1 MPPIA
6 LPMALGPPLA
16 KADFLATSAPAHFGE
31 GFYPEEREGSDPF
44 RWMSNRGRLHFDP
57 QPLERDLELQVF
69 CQFGDL
75 SQTLTAHAGT
85 ASEELSLVHGWW
97 SLSLPVPAGAD
108 AVVLEA
114 NKLFPPA
121 YYPGDTRQLGVRV
134 RRLRLH
140 ADPVRHQNIRR
151 HWANAV
157 LNTRE
162 MIQGKTVL
170 ESMPPSLGI
179 DLHGAC
185 NVKPPCVYCEWNFA
199 KEEEA
204 ENVDRPF
211 TADTLREWGP
221 FFDHAGKLVN
231 CSIGEPFMMKP
242 IDDILDLL
250 GDRGKTLEMSTNGQI
265 LTDRNIE
272 KLLGRYIHLYISLDA
287 ATLETYRKLRNDTFE
302 KILGNLRRLLQARKG
317 HGGLPKVFL
326 VFMPMKVN
334 VHELDDFVR
343 LTAELGADKLILRP
357 LNTAPGNNLDWE
369 RGGYHF
375 RYDDEILPFGELVHV
390 SGRARELCR
399 RHGVDLS
406 DQLDF
411 GGAMEQM
418 FQDEYRE
425 GEREATTALSAAASA
440 PAPDPTPPAPAE
452 PPATT
457 PEIDVPNPSLGFE
470 QWPDCTEPWRDLY
483 ILRRGIRPC
492 CYGGASLGG
501 IEDYAKAWN
510 SPTVQGIREHLSRG
524 SFHDYCLL
532 SPACPIVRKSEHA
545 HTLPARHKRLW
556 MMWRAW
562 QKLNAWTGGI
572 PRRALRRL
580 RRGH

>member
-1 MPPIA
+1 LPPIS
-6 LPMALGPPLA
+6 LPLA
-16 KADFLATSAPAHFGE
+16 LEPRSSRAAINRATSASVRFGE
-31 GFYPEEREGSDPF
+31 GFYAEEWEGSDAF
-44 RWMSNRGRLHFDP
+44 RWMSSRGRIEFDP
-57 QPLERDLELQVF
+57 DPQDRFLELHVF
-69 CQFGDL
+69 GQFGDL
-75 SQTLTAHAGT
+75 SQLLTAQAGS
-85 ASEELSLVHGWW
+85 ASEDLALVSGWW

-108 AVVLEA
+108 AVVLAA

-140 ADPVRHQNIRR
+140 GDSVRHQDIRR

-162 MIQGKTVL
+162 MIEGKTVL
-170 ESMPPSLGI
+170 ESKPPSLGI

-185 NVKPPCVYCEWNFA
+185 NVKPPCVYCEWDFA
-199 KEEEA
+199 KEEEGDS
-204 ENVDRPF
+204 VDEPF
-211 TADTLREWGP
+211 TVETLRQWGP
-221 FFDHAGKLVN
+221 FFDHAAKLVN

-242 IDDILDLL
+242 IDDILDVL
-250 GDRGKTLEMSTNGQI
+250 GERGKTLEMSTNGQI

-272 KLLGRYIHLYISLDA
+272 KLLGRDVHLYISLDA
-287 ATLETYRKLRNDTFE
+287 ATPDTYRKLRNDTFE

-343 LTAELGADKLILRP
+343 LTAELGADQLILRP
-357 LNTAPGNNLDWE
+357 LNTAPGNNLNWE

-375 RYDDEILPFGELVHV
+375 HYDQEILPFGELVHV

-399 RHGVDLS
+399 RHGVPLS

-411 GGAMEQM
+411 GGAMEGM
-418 FQDEYRE
+418 FHDEYVE
-425 GEREATTALSAAASA
+425 GEQQGAAASEPASAAA
-440 PAPDPTPPAPAE
+440 PELPPEA
-452 PPATT
+452 PPATPPPT
-457 PEIDVPNPSLGFE
+457 EAEAPKPSLGFE
-470 QWPDCTEPWRDLY
+470 RWPACTEPWRDLY

-501 IEDYAKAWN
+501 LEDYATAWN
-510 SPTVQGIREHLSRG
+510 SPLVQGIREHLGRG
-524 SFHDYCLL
+524 SFHNYCLL

-545 HTLPARHKRLW
+545 HTLPARYRRLW
-556 MMWRAW
+556 MLWRAW

-580 RRGH
+580 RRRH